1 MGLPSVRRKRANIGA
16 MRPAAGPIP
25 SPAIPARLINPAG
38 FDKTCLPGRSAI
50 VDHAGRFGVDFGLCP
65 AIDPYFSGPIYQPFS
80 GDTRNGRRNQNS
92 GSVMAG
98 TSIIHRFRRA
108 ARRFAK
114 ADQGNIAVIFGIAC
128 VPLITFVGVAV
139 DYSRLNAARSS
150 MQSALDSTA
159 LMVSKDLTSGVI
171 TTSGIG
177 TAAQN
182 YFNALYTDKD
192 AVTQPVSAT
201 YTAGSGSTASTVLV
215 TGNGS
220 ITTDFLN
227 VAGFPTLPFS
237 ANSTATWGNVK
248 MRVALALDNTG
259 SMAQNGKI
267 TALRNAVAGSG
278 GLIDQLSALA
288 KTPGDVY
295 ISVVP
300 FAKDVNLGASNSG
313 QPWIDWTD
321 WLNPP
326 TSQPNNGTYQATL
339 PVNWHAFGPGAT
351 CPFTNSSG
359 GFTCTSGPTSTSNA
373 STIPPSGTYSG
384 YICPSVD
391 ANSHTRYNG
400 CWLSVSTGKTET
412 FCSGSSSCSCNGV
425 ASADASACHCFN
437 SGSTKYCSGNTYTH
451 NWTQPSVTAPV
462 GFSTQVGTSTYN
474 EWTPTSATTTVANN
488 YTGTSTNPISTWTGC
503 ITDRTQPNDATGV
516 LPTSSDVTTQFP
528 ANQYYENST
537 AYCSSSASTTL
548 EPVIPLSYN
557 WTTLKTAVNAMQ
569 PTGGTNQAI
578 GLAWAWQTLIPNSP
592 VPAPAE
598 DANTTYNRV
607 IIILSDGLNTEDRWP
622 DYGNG
627 STQNTGSGNTQFP
640 GLIDYRQKLLCDNL
654 KNARDSK
661 NNPMYTIYT
670 IQANTSTP
678 ADPTSTIL
686 QYCASS
692 PDKFYMLTSS
702 SQIVTTFNSI
712 GTALSK
718 LRVAQ

>member
-1 MGLPSVRRKRANIGA
+1 
-16 MRPAAGPIP
+16 
-25 SPAIPARLINPAG
+25 
-38 FDKTCLPGRSAI
+38 
-50 VDHAGRFGVDFGLCP
+50 
-65 AIDPYFSGPIYQPFS
+65 
-80 GDTRNGRRNQNS
+80 
-92 GSVMAG
+92 MAG
-98 TSIIHRFRRA
+98 TSIIHRLRNA

-171 TTSGIG
+171 TASASGI
-177 TAAQN
+177 TLAAQN
-182 YFNALYTDKD
+182 YFAALYTNKD
-192 AVTQPVSAT
+192 ATTQQPTAT
-201 YTAGSGSTASTVLV
+201 YTAGTGSTASTVLITV
-215 TGNGS
+215 NGS
-220 ITTDFLN
+220 IQTDFLN

-237 ANSTATWGNVK
+237 ASSTATWGNVK

-300 FAKDVNLGASNSG
+300 FAKVVNVGASNYS
-313 QPWIDWTD
+313 QNWIDWTD
-321 WLNPP
+321 WQNPP
-326 TSQPNNGTYQATL
+326 TAQPANIPGGYQAQIPNSKFTATQWAN
-339 PVNWHAFGPGAT
+339 VGPGSP
-351 CPFTNSSG
+351 CPFTSSN
-359 GFTCTSGPTSTSNA
+359 GFPNFKCTTSNVNGSSNA
-373 STIPPSGTYSG
+373 SSIPATTITINGVAVQNP
-384 YICPSVD
+384 ICPGLD
-391 ANSHTRYNG
+391 GASHTFYNG
-400 CWLSVSTGKTET
+400 CWDSVK
-412 FCSGSSSCSCNGV
+412 
-425 ASADASACHCFN
+425 
-437 SGSTKYCSGNTYTH
+437 SGSTYTH
-451 NWTQPSVTAPV
+451 TWHAN
-462 GFSTQVGTSTYN
+462 
-474 EWTPTSATTTVANN
+474 AT
-488 YTGTSTNPISTWTGC
+488 STWTGC
-503 ITDRTQPNDATGV
+503 VADRTQPNDGTGV
-516 LPTSSDVTTQFP
+516 LPTTSDVTTQFP
-528 ANQYYENST
+528 ANQYSP
-537 AYCSSSASTTL
+537 AYCSSSNSPKL
-548 EPVIPLSYN
+548 EPVIPLSSD
-557 WTTLKTAVNAMQ
+557 WTSLKTAVNAMQ
-569 PTGGTNQAI
+569 PTGSTNQAI
-578 GLAWAWQTLIPNSP
+578 GLAWAWQTLLPGSP

-622 DYGNG
+622 VNGNG
-627 STQNTGSGNTQFP
+627 GTQNTGSGNTQFP

-702 SQIVTTFNSI
+702 SQILTTFNAI

>member
-1 MGLPSVRRKRANIGA
+1 M
-16 MRPAAGPIP
+16 
-25 SPAIPARLINPAG
+25 PAG
-38 FDKTCLPGRSAI
+38 LGA
-50 VDHAGRFGVDFGLCP
+50 DFGLCP

-80 GDTRNGRRNQNS
+80 GDARNGRRNQNS
-92 GSVMAG
+92 GAVMAG

-108 ARRFAK
+108 ARRFAR

-150 MQSALDSTA
+150 MQSAVDSTA

-171 TTSGIG
+171 TTSGV
-177 TAAQN
+177 TLAAQH
-182 YFNALYTDKD
+182 YFAALYTNKD
-192 AVTQPVSAT
+192 AVTQLPSAT
-201 YTAGSGSTASTVLV
+201 YTAGSGSTASTVLITV
-215 TGNGS
+215 NGS

-248 MRVALALDNTG
+248 MRVALVLDNTG

-267 TALRNAVAGSG
+267 TALKTAAAGSG

-300 FAKDVNLGASNSG
+300 FAKNVNLGASNYS

-326 TSQPNNGTYQATL
+326 TSQPNNGVDQATL
-339 PVNWHAFGPGAT
+339 PINWHAVGPGAK
-351 CPFTNSSG
+351 CPFTNSIG
-359 GFTCTSGPTSTSNA
+359 HTDGRANGHFVCKTSPTASDTSTTA
-373 STIPPSGTYSG
+373 TVPSTTLTVNGATVNNP
-384 YICPSVD
+384 ICPTTD
-391 ANSHTRYNG
+391 NYSHTRYNG
-400 CWLSVSTGKTET
+400 CWDSVAAGTGV
-412 FCSGSSSCSCNGV
+412 FCSGSSSCSCPV
-425 ASADASACHCFN
+425 N
-437 SGSTKYCSGNTYTH
+437 SSGNSVTGCICIVTGGIKSCTGNLYTH
-451 NWTQPSVTAPV
+451 NWTQPSYGDTTHNPDQVVRVGKVNSLGNDDVPV
-462 GFSTQVGTSTYN
+462 GFVGYN
-474 EWTPTSATTTVANN
+474 WTPTNSTPTLQNVWLQP
-488 YTGTSTNPISTWTGC
+488 STNPISTWTGC
-503 ITDRTQPNDATGV
+503 ITDRTQPYDTTG
-516 LPTSSDVTTQFP
+516 DVTTQFP
-528 ANQYYENST
+528 ANEWYNRV
-537 AYCSSSASTTL
+537 AYCSSNASTPL

-557 WTTLKTAVNAMQ
+557 WTALKTAINAMQ
-569 PTGGTNQAI
+569 PTGSTNQAV
-578 GLAWAWQTLIPNSP
+578 GLAWGWQTLIPSSP

-607 IIILSDGLNTEDRWP
+607 IILLSDGLNTEDRWP
-622 DYGNG
+622 VNG
-627 STQNTGSGNTQFP
+627 DGQNQNTSGTGQFP
-640 GLIDYRQKLLCDNL
+640 GLIDARQKLLCDNL

-670 IQANTSTP
+670 IQVDTGG
-678 ADPTSTIL
+678 DPTSTIL

-702 SQIVTTFNSI
+702 TQIVTTFNSI

>member
-1 MGLPSVRRKRANIGA
+1 M
-16 MRPAAGPIP
+16 
-25 SPAIPARLINPAG
+25 PAG
-38 FDKTCLPGRSAI
+38 LGA
-50 VDHAGRFGVDFGLCP
+50 DFGLCP

-80 GDTRNGRRNQNS
+80 GDARNGRRNQNS
-92 GSVMAG
+92 GAVMAG

-108 ARRFAK
+108 ARRFAR

-150 MQSALDSTA
+150 MQSAVDSTA

-171 TTSGIG
+171 TASASGI
-177 TAAQN
+177 TLAAQN
-182 YFNALYTDKD
+182 YFAALYTNKD
-192 AVTQPVSAT
+192 AVTQQPTAT
-201 YTAGSGSTASTVLV
+201 YTAGSGSTASTVLITV
-215 TGNGS
+215 NGS

-248 MRVALALDNTG
+248 MRVALVLDNTG

-300 FAKDVNLGASNSG
+300 FAKVVNVGASNYS
-313 QPWIDWTD
+313 QNWIDWTD
-321 WLNPP
+321 WQNPP
-326 TSQPNNGTYQATL
+326 TQQPNNGSSQATL
-339 PVNWHAFGPGAT
+339 PNSKFTMAQWANVGPGSS
-351 CPFTNSSG
+351 CPFTSSN
-359 GFTCTSGPTSTSNA
+359 GFPNFKCTTGPVNGSSNA
-373 STIPPSGTYSG
+373 STIPATTITINGATVQNP
-384 YICPSVD
+384 ICPGLDSK
-391 ANSHTRYNG
+391 SHTFYNG
-400 CWLSVSTGKTET
+400 CWDSVK
-412 FCSGSSSCSCNGV
+412 
-425 ASADASACHCFN
+425 
-437 SGSTKYCSGNTYTH
+437 SGSTYTH
-451 NWTQPSVTAPV
+451 TWHAN
-462 GFSTQVGTSTYN
+462 
-474 EWTPTSATTTVANN
+474 AT
-488 YTGTSTNPISTWTGC
+488 STWTGC
-503 ITDRTQPNDATGV
+503 IADRTQPNDSTGV
-516 LPTSSDVTTQFP
+516 AATTSDVTTLFP
-528 ANQYYENST
+528 ANQYGGGSPS
-537 AYCSSSASTTL
+537 YCSSSATLQL
-548 EPVIPLSYN
+548 EPIIPLSYN
-557 WTTLKTAVNAMQ
+557 WATLKTAINAMQ
-569 PTGGTNQAI
+569 PTGSTDQAV
-578 GLAWAWQTLIPNSP
+578 GLAWGWQTLLQNSP
-592 VPAPAE
+592 LPAPAE

-607 IIILSDGLNTEDRWP
+607 IILLSDGLNTEDRWP

-654 KNARDSK
+654 HNAKDSK
-661 NNPMYTIYT
+661 GNAMYTIYT

-702 SQIVTTFNSI
+702 SQIVTTFNAI

>member
-1 MGLPSVRRKRANIGA
+1 MY
-16 MRPAAGPIP
+16 AG
-25 SPAIPARLINPAG
+25 RLAG
-38 FDKTCLPGRSAI
+38 ID
-50 VDHAGRFGVDFGLCP
+50 DAGRFGGRFGRCP
-65 AIDPYFSGPIYQPFS
+65 AIDPFFPGPIYQPFS
-80 GDTRNGRRNQNS
+80 GATRNGGRNQNS
-92 GSVMAG
+92 GAVMAG
-98 TSIIHRFRRA
+98 ISIIHRFRSA
-108 ARRFAK
+108 ARRFVR

-150 MQSALDSTA
+150 MQSAIDSTA

-171 TTSGIG
+171 TASQV
-177 TAAQN
+177 TAAAQK
-182 YFNALYTDKD
+182 YFAALYTNKD
-192 AVTQPVSAT
+192 ATTQQPTAT
-201 YTAGSGSTASTVLV
+201 YTVGSGSTASTVLITV
-215 TGNGS
+215 NGS
-220 ITTDFLN
+220 IQTDFLN

-237 ANSTATWGNVK
+237 ASSTATWGNVK
-248 MRVALALDNTG
+248 MRVALVLDNTG
-259 SMAQNGKI
+259 SMSQNGKI

-300 FAKDVNLGASNSG
+300 FAKDVNLGASNYG
-313 QPWIDWTD
+313 QSWIDWTD

-326 TSQPNNGTYQATL
+326 TTQPNNGADQATL
-339 PVNWHAFGPGAT
+339 PINWHAVGPGAK
-351 CPFTNSSG
+351 CPFTNSIGHSDGSANG
-359 GFTCTSGPTSTSNA
+359 GFVCKTSPTAANTSTT
-373 STIPPSGTYSG
+373 STVPSTTLTVNGATVTNP
-384 YICPSVD
+384 ICPTLD
-391 ANSHTRYNG
+391 NYSHTLYNG
-400 CWLSVSTGKTET
+400 CWTSEPTGVQET
-412 FCSGSSSCSCNGV
+412 FCSGSGNCSCPKDGSNNTV
-425 ASADASACHCFN
+425 
-437 SGSTKYCSGNTYTH
+437 SGCSCTGSGTGKSCTGWTYVH
-451 NWTQPSVTAPV
+451 NWTQPGPNDSTDNVNQPRV
-462 GFSTQVGTSTYN
+462 GAVVGYKDTILN
-474 EWTPTSATTTVANN
+474 KNHIWTPNAVGVANDWRQA
-488 YTGTSTNPISTWTGC
+488 STNPISNWTGC
-503 ITDRTQPNDATGV
+503 IADRTQPNDATGV
-516 LPTSSDVTTQFP
+516 LPTTSDVTTLFP
-528 ANQYYENST
+528 ANEYYENST
-537 AYCSSSASTTL
+537 AYCSSSASTQL

-557 WTTLKTAVNAMQ
+557 WSALKTAVNAMQ
-569 PTGGTNQAI
+569 PTGGTNQEV
-578 GLAWAWQTLIPNSP
+578 GLAWGWQTLLQNSP

-622 DYGNG
+622 VNGNG
-627 STQNTGSGNTQFP
+627 STQNTGSGDTQFP

-670 IQANTSTP
+670 IQVDTSTP

-702 SQIVTTFNSI
+702 SQILTTFNSI